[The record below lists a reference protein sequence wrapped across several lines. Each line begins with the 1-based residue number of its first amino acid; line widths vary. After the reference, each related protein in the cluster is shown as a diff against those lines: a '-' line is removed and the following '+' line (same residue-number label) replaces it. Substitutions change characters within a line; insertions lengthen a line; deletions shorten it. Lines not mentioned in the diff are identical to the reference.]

1 MKDCLWLWHF
11 FLFQNRVYEGKVE
24 VEMTAE
30 RRWPD
35 GDVTG
40 SFVNSRI
47 CGPLS
52 HFRIM
57 KKKSSNKCT
66 LHLLCPFDRDRMK
79 RSITLTSCVGPKRSS
94 CTKRPCSSLCWLVYA
109 KLTQLESSRGDTSMR
124 PLRSGCRPACKIFSW
139 LVADVGGSSLLGGVT
154 PGMVADQQIMRSKP
168 VSSTPYSLCIN

>member
-66 LHLLCPFDRDRMK
+66 LHILCPFDRDRMK

-109 KLTQLESSRGDTSMR
+109 KLTQLESSRGDTSIR
-124 PLRSGCRPACKIFSW
+124 PLRSGCRPACIFLISGW
-139 LVADVGGSSLLGGVT
+139 CGGIKPARWCHPRDGSRPANYEEQARKQHSL
-154 PGMVADQQIMRSKP
+154 
-168 VSSTPYSLCIN
+168 